1 VQQAAVLAREAGAGL
16 EDKRLTA
23 YLIPAKLQPALDAAE
38 LRRFLLA
45 KLPHY
50 MIPSH
55 FVWLDR
61 FPLTPNGKLDHTALP
76 LPDPIRPDIS
86 TAYVPPRTSTEKIL
100 VNLWAETLGLER
112 VGVDDNFIEL
122 GGHSLLATR
131 LVSRLR
137 DVFQLE
143 LPLSFLFEAGTVAT
157 LAQYVDTLTWAGQA
171 PPLMAVSQETEE
183 EGGGYRD
190 EGEL

>member
-1 VQQAAVLAREAGAGL
+1 
-16 EDKRLTA
+16 
-23 YLIPAKLQPALDAAE
+23 
-38 LRRFLLA
+38 
-45 KLPHY
+45 

-61 FPLTPNGKLDHTALP
+61 FPLTPNGKLGHTALP
-76 LPDPIRPDIS
+76 LPDPNRPDIS